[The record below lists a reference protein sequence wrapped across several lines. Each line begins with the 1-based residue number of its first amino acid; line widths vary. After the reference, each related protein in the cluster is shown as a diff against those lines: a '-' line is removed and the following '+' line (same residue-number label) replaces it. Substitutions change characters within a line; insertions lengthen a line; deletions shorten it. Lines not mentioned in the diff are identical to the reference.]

1 MNILND
7 NTSAGFALL
16 HFLAL
21 VDVGTMVYVDVIPY
35 DLTVYMRRI
44 NRAGDVLE
52 LCDKARKKLQ
62 HAPKVVNVATMDI
75 NGESIIRVGV
85 A

>member
-7 NTSAGFALL
+7 NKRAGFALL

-21 VDVGTMVYVDVIPY
+21 IDVGTMVYVDVIPY

-44 NRAGDVLE
+44 DRAGDVLE
-52 LCDKARKKLQ
+52 LCDKARRKLQ
-62 HAPKVVNVATMDI
+62 HAPTVVNVATMDI